1 MPIHDISLPISEA
14 MVIWPGDPA
23 VSISQPRHLDRGD
36 NATVSM
42 LELGAH
48 TGTHVDAPAHF
59 IRGGTGIDTLDLNIL
74 IGQALVVEE
83 MNAPML
89 SAAVLQRL
97 SIPADAERILFKTR
111 NSELWAK
118 GMKEFSR
125 DFVGISEDGAGWL
138 VDQGVKLVGIDY
150 LSVAPYK
157 KSKETHEVLLGAG
170 VIIIEGL
177 DLHGIKPGQ
186 YQLVCLPLKIIGI
199 EGAPARAVLID

>member
-14 MVIWPGDPA
+14 MVTWPGDPA

-74 IGQALVVEE
+74 IGPALVVEE